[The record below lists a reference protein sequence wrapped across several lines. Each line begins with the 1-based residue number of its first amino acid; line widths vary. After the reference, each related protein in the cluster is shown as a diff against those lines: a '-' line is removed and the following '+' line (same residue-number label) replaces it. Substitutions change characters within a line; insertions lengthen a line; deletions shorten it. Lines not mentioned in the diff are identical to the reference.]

1 MYRALGTFV
10 LTLCCSLAT
19 FGQIMAPNAD
29 FWSSSKRTKFV
40 DSAAGQSLLASA
52 DAPQSFPTSFSR
64 ASSSKPETLKQPKF
78 QWGRAVLESANFMA
92 IQQGIMLASDK
103 WSRYELTHGKWFKTY
118 MTAVA
123 GNGRWDDGD
132 PFLDNYVGHP
142 MQGAITGYIQIQNDP
157 AGRHLEFQNSKPY
170 WKSRIKAMAWN
181 AVYSAQ
187 FEIGPF
193 GEASIQKL
201 GSYNYQNCV
210 PGCKV
215 VNGAGLV
222 DFVITPT
229 VGTGWVVA
237 EDLLDKYVA
246 KKAENK
252 FGRNGWTNFIRCLI
266 NPSRTAANM
275 LDHKRPWYRPSRD
288 EGR

>member
-1 MYRALGTFV
+1 MNRALASAIVFLGFCAPSV
-10 LTLCCSLAT
+10 
-19 FGQIMAPNAD
+19 FGQIHSQPD
-29 FWSSSKRTKFV
+29 LWSSSKRTKFIDPV
-40 DSAAGQSLLASA
+40 AETLLASA
-52 DAPQSFPTSFSR
+52 ETPQGFPTSFSR
-64 ASSSKPETLKQPKF
+64 ASSSKPEKLKQEKF
-78 QWGRAVLESANFMA
+78 RWGRAILQSANFMV

-118 MTAVA
+118 MKAVS

-142 MQGAITGYIQIQNDP
+142 MQGAITGFIQIQNDP
-157 AGRHLEFQNSKPY
+157 GGRRLEFRNGRAY
-170 WKSRIKAMAWN
+170 WKSRMKAMAWN

-201 GSYNYQNCV
+201 GSYEYRNCV

-215 VNGAGLV
+215 VNGAGMV

-229 VGTGWVVA
+229 VGTGWVVV
-237 EDLLDKYVA
+237 EDILDKYLA
-246 KKAENK
+246 KRAENR
-252 FGRNGWTNFIRCLI
+252 FGRSGWTNLIRVVV
-266 NPSRTAANM
+266 NPSRSVANM
-275 LDHKRPWYRPSRD
+275 LDQKRPWYRASRD
-288 EGR
+288 ENH

>member
-10 LTLCCSLAT
+10 LAICCSTAT
-19 FGQIMAPNAD
+19 FSQTVDPRAD
-29 FWSSSKRTKFV
+29 LWSSSKRTKFA
-40 DSAAGQSLLASA
+40 AAGDGQALLARA
-52 DAPQSFPTSFSR
+52 EPQSFPTSFSR
-64 ASSSKPETLKQPKF
+64 ASSSKPGKLDPGKF
-78 QWGRAVLESANFMA
+78 QWGRALLESANFMA
-92 IQQGIMLASDK
+92 IQQGIMLASDE

-170 WKSRIKAMAWN
+170 WKSRMRAMAWN

-201 GSYNYQNCV
+201 GSYQYQNCV
-210 PGCKV
+210 PGCKI
-215 VNGAGLV
+215 VNGAGMV
-222 DFVITPT
+222 DFVITPA
-229 VGTGWVVA
+229 VGTGWLVA

-246 KKAENK
+246 KKAESK
-252 FGRNGWTNFIRCLI
+252 FGRNGWTNLIRCVL

-275 LDHKRPWYRPSRD
+275 LDRKRPWYRASRD
-288 EGR
+288 ESR

>member
-1 MYRALGTFV
+1 MYRALGPIFV
-10 LTLCCSLAT
+10 LYFLTAIASA
-19 FGQIMAPNAD
+19 QIHSDPYL
-29 FWSSSKRTKFV
+29 WSSSKRTKFV
-40 DSAAGQSLLASA
+40 DPLVLASA
-52 DAPQSFPTSFSR
+52 EPPQSLPTSFSR
-64 ASSSKPETLKQPKF
+64 SSSSKPENLNPEKF
-78 QWGRAVLESANFMA
+78 RWGRAILQSANFMA

-157 AGRHLEFQNSKPY
+157 GGRRLEFQNTSAY
-170 WKSRIKAMAWN
+170 WKSRMKSMAWN
-181 AVYSAQ
+181 AAYSAQ

-215 VNGAGLV
+215 VNGAGMV

-229 VGTGWVVA
+229 VGTGWVVM
-237 EDLLDKYVA
+237 EDVLDKYVA

-252 FGRNGWTNFIRCLI
+252 FGRSAWTNLVRVLV
-266 NPSRTAANM
+266 NPSRSVANM
-275 LDHKRPWYRPSRD
+275 LDQKRPWYRASRD
-288 EGR
+288 EAK

>member
-10 LTLCCSLAT
+10 LAICWSIAT
-19 FGQIMAPNAD
+19 FSQTAD
-29 FWSSSKRTKFV
+29 PQTDLWSSSKRTKFV
-40 DSAAGQSLLASA
+40 DGNGQRLLASA
-52 DAPQSFPTSFSR
+52 QPQSFPTSFTR
-64 ASSSKPETLKQPKF
+64 VSSSKPGKLDPEKF
-78 QWGRAVLESANFMA
+78 QWKRAILESANFMA

-118 MTAVA
+118 MKAVA

-157 AGRHLEFQNSKPY
+157 GGRRLEFQNSKPY
-170 WKSRIKAMAWN
+170 WKSRMKAMAWN

-201 GSYNYQNCV
+201 GSYQYQNCV

-215 VNGAGLV
+215 VNGAGMV

-229 VGTGWVVA
+229 VGTGWLVA
-237 EDLLDKYVA
+237 EDILDKYVA
-246 KKAENK
+246 KKDRK
-252 FGRNGWTNFIRCLI
+252 
-266 NPSRTAANM
+266 SVV
-275 LDHKRPWYRPSRD
+275 
-288 EGR
+288 

>member
-1 MYRALGTFV
+1 MYRALGTFALV
-10 LTLCCSLAT
+10 ICCSLAALSQAT
-19 FGQIMAPNAD
+19 IDPNND
-29 FWSSSKRTKFV
+29 FWSSSKRTKFAEAS
-40 DSAAGQSLLASA
+40 DRQTLLASA
-52 DAPQSFPTSFSR
+52 DAQGFPTSFSR
-64 ASSSKPETLKQPKF
+64 VSSSKPTKLKPEKF
-78 QWGRAVLESANFMA
+78 QWGRAILESANFMA
-92 IQQGIMLASDK
+92 IQQGIMLGSDK
-103 WSRYELTHGKWFKTY
+103 WSRYELTHGKWFQTY
-118 MTAVA
+118 MKAVR

-157 AGRHLEFQNSKPY
+157 AGRHLEFQNTHAY
-170 WKSRIKAMAWN
+170 WKSRMKAMAWN

-193 GEASIQKL
+193 GEASVQKL
-201 GSYNYQNCV
+201 GSYQYRNCV

-215 VNGAGLV
+215 VNGAGMV

-229 VGTGWVVA
+229 VGTGWLVA
-237 EDLLDKYVA
+237 EDMLDKYVA

-252 FGRNGWTNFIRCLI
+252 FGRNGWTNLIRCLI

-275 LDHKRPWYRPSRD
+275 LDHKRPWYRSSRD
-288 EGR
+288 EAQ

>member
-1 MYRALGTFV
+1 MYRALGPIFV
-10 LTLCCSLAT
+10 ILLFAT
-19 FGQIMAPNAD
+19 SVFAQVHSDSAL
-29 FWSSSKRTKFV
+29 WSSSKRTKFIEPI
-40 DSAAGQSLLASA
+40 SETLLARA
-52 DAPQSFPTSFSR
+52 EPPQAFPTSFSR
-64 ASSSKPETLKQPKF
+64 GSSSKPERLRQEKF
-78 QWGRAVLESANFMA
+78 HWGRALLQSANLMA
-92 IQQGIMLASDK
+92 IQQGIMLASDQ

-123 GNGRWDDGD
+123 GNGHWDDGD

-157 AGRHLEFQNSKPY
+157 HGRRLEFQNTSAY
-170 WKSRIKAMAWN
+170 WKSRMKSMAWN

-215 VNGAGLV
+215 VNGAGMV

-229 VGTGWVVA
+229 LGTGWVVM
-237 EDLLDKYVA
+237 EDVLDKYVA

-252 FGRNGWTNFIRCLI
+252 FGRNGWTNLLRCIL
-266 NPSRTAANM
+266 NPSRGLANM
-275 LDHKRPWYRPSRD
+275 LDQKRPWYRASRD
-288 EGR
+288 ERH